1 MGYKMDF
8 YNFTLDEPSS
18 MVLMVEQSSILESTF
33 LPNTSCNEILEIWLL
48 YLNPGINTHN

>member
-18 MVLMVEQSSILESTF
+18 MVLMVEQSSTLESTF
-33 LPNTSCNEILEIWLL
+33 LLNTSCNEILEIWLL